1 MKGRKPAMATPEYIV
16 CLECDSPCYEF
27 EWKDDK
33 IKEPFC
39 ARCGNEDP
47 ELFAVQDELDDM

>member
-1 MKGRKPAMATPEYIV
+1 MSAPEYVI

-47 ELFAVQDELDDM
+47 DLFAVQADLDEM